1 MSKEKLWELYLR
13 KNPALNSDRITFTAA
28 GLKKF
33 FLTTYE
39 EAYKQGYN
47 QEPDT
52 DTQPYEEY
60 DDFVSSPNMKGAGL
74 DELLGIFGMKR
85 WLRDQA
91 W

>member
-13 KNPALNSDRITFTAA
+13 KNPALNSDRITFTAT

-33 FLTTYE
+33 FLTTYD

-60 DDFVSSPNMKGAGL
+60 DDFVRSPNMNGAGL

-85 WLRDQA
+85 
-91 W
+91 